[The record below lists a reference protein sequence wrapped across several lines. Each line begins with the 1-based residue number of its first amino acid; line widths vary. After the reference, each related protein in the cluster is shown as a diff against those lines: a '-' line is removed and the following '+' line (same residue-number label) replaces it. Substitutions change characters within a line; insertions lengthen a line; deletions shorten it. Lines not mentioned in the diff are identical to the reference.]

1 MSSLGLI
8 TLDIR
13 KQRAVIAMH
22 LPSSGT
28 QYVPQPR
35 LYPHCLSLP
44 HSLFSLPLPSH
55 VSPPFGQFNLRLSA
69 KCKVMCDCIRRV
81 CPPALAGIVF
91 DVKAGEGR
99 AGEAAVMLGEL
110 SLPQR
115 GLTSQPHSNTR
126 DARRLNINWIVDI
139 LALYTI
145 FPSHSTHITP

>member
-22 LPSSGT
+22 LPSCGA
-28 QYVPQPR
+28 QYVPQPL
-35 LYPHCLSLP
+35 LYPLSLSLP

-91 DVKAGEGR
+91 DGKAEEGSR
-99 AGEAAVMLGEL
+99 GSCDAGGVVSATTRVDFAA
-110 SLPQR
+110 
-115 GLTSQPHSNTR
+115 TFKHSSR
-126 DARRLNINWIVDI
+126 E
-139 LALYTI
+139 TI
-145 FPSHSTHITP
+145 KYQLDS

>member
-22 LPSSGT
+22 LPSCGA
-28 QYVPQPR
+28 QYVPQPL
-35 LYPHCLSLP
+35 LYPLSLSLP

-91 DVKAGEGR
+91 DGR
-99 AGEAAVMLGEL
+99 LAAVMGEL

-145 FPSHSTHITP
+145 FPSHSTHIAP